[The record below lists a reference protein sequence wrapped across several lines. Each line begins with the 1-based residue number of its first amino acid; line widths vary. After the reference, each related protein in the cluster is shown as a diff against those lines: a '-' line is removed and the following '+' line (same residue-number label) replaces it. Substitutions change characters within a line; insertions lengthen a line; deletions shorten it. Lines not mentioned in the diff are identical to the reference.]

1 MYFPIGDIHGAY
13 DLVRRLY
20 DKIVARIEAGIDPVH
35 GGTIVFLGDY
45 IDRGP
50 DAPKV
55 LDFMMGLKDDDT
67 GKYPIKHIMLRGNHE
82 EMMINTRVCPDDMM
96 GLKMWLYNGGK
107 ETIDQ
112 FGVTVQEII
121 DGALDKYIIWMQNLP
136 MIAQDVDYFFV
147 HAGVNTLKPLDKQQN
162 EIIACLWDINR
173 DVRAYRKLNKI
184 IVHGHTWQN
193 KNPKPFVDLPN
204 NRIWMDV
211 GANLF
216 GMLCTIC
223 LPEPYDYGY
232 ESEGPYEI
240 IKVNAV

>member
-20 DKIVARIEAGIDPVH
+20 DKIVPRIEAGIDPVN

-50 DAPKV
+50 DSPKV
-55 LDFMMGLKDDDT
+55 LDFMMGLQDVVGDM
-67 GKYPIKHIMLRGNHE
+67 PIKHIMLRGNHD
-82 EMMINTRVCPDDMM
+82 EMMINLRRHPEDIM
-96 GLKMWLYNGGK
+96 GLRMWLENGGK

-112 FGVTVQEII
+112 FGVTVQDIV
-121 DGALDKYIIWMQNLP
+121 DGALDNYIVWLESLP
-136 MIAQDVDYFFV
+136 MHVQSPDYFFV
-147 HAGVNTLKPLDKQQN
+147 HAGVNQFKPLNKQN
-162 EIIACLWDINR
+162 DELACMWEFNR
-173 DVRAYRKLNKI
+173 DPRSYRKLDKI
-184 IVHGHTWQN
+184 IVHGHFWLGDRDR
-193 KNPKPFVDLPN
+193 PFVDTTN

-211 GANLF
+211 GANIF
-216 GMLCTIC
+216 GMLCTVC

-240 IKVNAV
+240 IRVREF

>member
-1 MYFPIGDIHGAY
+1 MYFPIGDIHGCY

-20 DKIVARIEAGIDPVH
+20 DKIVVRIEAGIDPVY

-50 DAPKV
+50 DTPKV
-55 LDFMMGLKDDDT
+55 LDFLMGLEDVNGDL
-67 GKYPIKHIMLRGNHE
+67 PIKHIMLQGNHDV
-82 EMMINTRVCPDDMM
+82 MMINVRRYAATLMWQ
-96 GLKMWLYNGGK
+96 KMWLNNGGK

-112 FGVTVQEII
+112 FGVTIQDIV
-121 DGALDKYIIWMQNLP
+121 DGALDKYIIWMENCP
-136 MIAQDVDYFFV
+136 IIAQDPDYVFV
-147 HAGVNTLKPLDKQQN
+147 HAGVNIHKPLNKQQT

-173 DVRAYRKLNKI
+173 DQRAYHKLNKI

-193 KNPKPFVDLPN
+193 KFPKPFVDTPN

-211 GANLF
+211 GAGLF
-216 GMLCTIC
+216 DMICTVC

-240 IKVNAV
+240 IRVKTF

>member
-20 DKIVARIEAGIDPVH
+20 DKIVARIEAGIDPVY

-55 LDFMMGLKDDDT
+55 LDFVMGLQDVEGDM
-67 GKYPIKHIMLRGNHE
+67 PIKHIMLRGNHE
-82 EMMINTRVCPDDMM
+82 EMMINTRRHPEDIM
-96 GLKMWLYNGGK
+96 GLRMWLGNGGK

-112 FGVTVQEII
+112 FGVTVQEIV
-121 DGALDKYIIWMQNLP
+121 DGALDNYIVWMENLP
-136 MIAQDVDYFFV
+136 MHVQDPDYFFV
-147 HAGVNTLKPLDKQQN
+147 HAGVNAHLPLDKQTD
-162 EIIACLWDINR
+162 EVACLWDINR
-173 DVRAYRKLNKI
+173 NDRAYRNLNKI
-184 IVHGHTWQN
+184 IVHGHNWVN
-193 KNPKPFVDLPN
+193 RHPKPFVDTPN

-211 GANLF
+211 GASLF
-216 GMLCTIC
+216 GMICTVC

-240 IKVNAV
+240 IGVREV